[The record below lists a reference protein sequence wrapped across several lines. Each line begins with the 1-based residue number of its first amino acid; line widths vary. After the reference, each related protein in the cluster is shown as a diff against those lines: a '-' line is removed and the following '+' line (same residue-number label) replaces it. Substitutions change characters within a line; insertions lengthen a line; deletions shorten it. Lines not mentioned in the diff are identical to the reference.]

1 MTPVNYSFETSRG
14 ISDSKMKKYRPNTPG
29 SMTLHRDGLMADP
42 SQLLNMQQQQQL
54 QQQHQSRKMCT
65 PGGITATTPTPLH
78 MLMMTNNQTPH
89 PHGHHH
95 HHHRHHH
102 HSHQH
107 RSHNGV
113 NNNTPTY
120 PHSQSSTATN
130 NGLSNQNGNSNSNF
144 IRLCYLKPNSNEF
157 ECKNIQIRDDGS
169 GGGVGNSG
177 GNGGGGNE
185 YGANFGCS
193 LEDLK
198 KKKKMKFLG
207 VFKETPSSA
216 SYDTMDSW
224 ITNTRPDSRLKYQ
237 DNVCDSLFIIE
248 IRVKFLYNVSQLK
261 LSITFE

>member
-1 MTPVNYSFETSRG
+1 MNYSFETSRG

-95 HHHRHHH
+95 HHHHRHHH
-102 HSHQH
+102 HSHHH
-107 RSHNGV
+107 RSHNGA

-120 PHSQSSTATN
+120 PHSQSSTTTN
-130 NGLSNQNGNSNSNF
+130 NGVSNQNGNNNSNF

-224 ITNTRPDSRLKYQ
+224 ITNTRPESRLKYQ
-237 DNVCDSLFIIE
+237 DNVCD
-248 IRVKFLYNVSQLK
+248 
-261 LSITFE
+261 